1 MFRIQV
7 ATVKKMFEALLNNA
21 SLLKKVVEA
30 LKDLV
35 TDANLECHPDA
46 LTLQVSVSI
55 LPKKKMFGS
64 HSPITN
70 SFFLFNK
77 HSFSLTCRQWTHR
90 TFLLLL

>member
-1 MFRIQV
+1 MFRIQF

-46 LTLQVSVSI
+46 LTLQVSLSI

-70 SFFLFNK
+70 SIFFI
-77 HSFSLTCRQWTHR
+77 Q
-90 TFLLLL
+90 

>member
-1 MFRIQV
+1 
-7 ATVKKMFEALLNNA
+7 MFEALLNNA

-55 LPKKKMFGS
+55 LPKKKMV
-64 HSPITN
+64 HIALLLTH
-70 SFFLFNK
+70 FFLFNK